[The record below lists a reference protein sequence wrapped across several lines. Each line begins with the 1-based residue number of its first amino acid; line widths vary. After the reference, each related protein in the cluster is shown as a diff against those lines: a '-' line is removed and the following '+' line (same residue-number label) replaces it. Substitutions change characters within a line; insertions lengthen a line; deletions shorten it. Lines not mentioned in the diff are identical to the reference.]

1 MYDALYSY
9 KGGGELNPQY
19 GGGDALAISPTAGGI
34 GIVGDVNFGQP
45 MTGSED
51 ISQYLPSDAN
61 DNTAIGS
68 INIPV

>member
-1 MYDALYSY
+1 MYDALYGY
-9 KGGGELNPQY
+9 KGGGELDPQY
-19 GGGDALAISPTAGGI
+19 GSGDALAISPTAGGI

-45 MTGSED
+45 MTGN